1 MNARTLAATVA
12 LAISALGAPRAYA
25 QVATD
30 ESNAVLPQDVQ
41 LSVPDSAT
49 PAPPHALGPTLA
61 GASIAFHEPVA
72 ATPVAGTAFDGPRF
86 GKGPTLMVV
95 GGAVLIIGLIIGDTG
110 GDIVAVAGGGLAIY
124 GLYVFLSGNNQTNGH
139 GQAVGVGYR
148 VVLP

>member
-12 LAISALGAPRAYA
+12 LAISALGAPRMSA
-25 QVATD
+25 QLATD

-41 LSVPDSAT
+41 VAAPDSVA
-49 PAPPHALGPTLA
+49 PALPHALGPTLA

-72 ATPVAGTAFDGPRF
+72 ATPLAGTAFYGPRF

-95 GGAVLIIGLIIGDTG
+95 GGAVLIVGLIIGDTG
-110 GDIVAVAGGGLAIY
+110 ATSSPWLGAELAIY
-124 GLYVFLSGNNQTNGH
+124 GLYVFLSGNNETNGH

-148 VVLP
+148 VTIR